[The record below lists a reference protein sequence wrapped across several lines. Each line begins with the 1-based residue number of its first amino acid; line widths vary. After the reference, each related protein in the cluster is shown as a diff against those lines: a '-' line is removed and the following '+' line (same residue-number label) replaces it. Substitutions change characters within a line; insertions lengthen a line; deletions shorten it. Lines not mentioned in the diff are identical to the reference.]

1 MRKVIIYSTPT
12 CVYCRLAKEWMEKNN
27 IPFIDYDLSADA
39 EKRDE
44 IIEKTGQMGVPI
56 IEIDNEFIIGFD
68 KKRINEL
75 LEIQP
80 S

>member
-12 CVYCRLAKEWMEKNN
+12 CIYCRLAKEWLKKNN
-27 IPFIDYDLSADA
+27 IPFVDYDLSADA

-56 IEIDNEFIIGFD
+56 IEIGDEFIIGFD
-68 KKRINEL
+68 KKRISEL
-75 LEIQP
+75 LER
-80 S
+80 

>member
-1 MRKVIIYSTPT
+1 MKEVIVYSTPV
-12 CVYCRLAKEWMEKNN
+12 CIYCRMLKDWLGKNN
-27 IPFIDYDLSADA
+27 IPFVDYDLSVDA

-75 LEIQP
+75 LEIK
-80 S
+80 

>member
-12 CVYCRLAKEWMEKNN
+12 CIYCRLAKEWLEKNN
-27 IPFIDYDLSADA
+27 IPFIDYDLSVDA

-56 IEIDNEFIIGFD
+56 IEIGSEFIIGFD
-68 KKRINEL
+68 KKKLSEL
-75 LEIQP
+75 LRI
-80 S
+80 

>member
-12 CVYCRLAKEWMEKNN
+12 CIYCRLAKEWLEKNN
-27 IPFIDYDLSADA
+27 IPFIDYDLSVDA

-56 IEIDNEFIIGFD
+56 IEIGSEFIIGFD
-68 KKRINEL
+68 KKRLSEL
-75 LEIQP
+75 LEI
-80 S
+80 

>member
-1 MRKVIIYSTPT
+1 MKKVIIYSTPT
-12 CVYCRLAKEWMEKNN
+12 CIYCRLAKEWLEKNN
-27 IPFIDYDLSADA
+27 IPFIDYDLSVDA

-68 KKRINEL
+68 KKKLSEL
-75 LEIQP
+75 LEI
-80 S
+80 

>member
-1 MRKVIIYSTPT
+1 MKKVIIYSAPT
-12 CVYCRLAKEWMEKNN
+12 CIYCRLAKEWLEKNN
-27 IPFIDYDLSADA
+27 IPFVDYDLSVDV

-68 KKRINEL
+68 KKKLSEL
-75 LEIQP
+75 LEI
-80 S
+80 

>member
-1 MRKVIIYSTPT
+1 MRKVIVYSTPT
-12 CVYCRLAKEWMEKNN
+12 CIYCRLTKEWLGKNN
-27 IPFIDYDLSADA
+27 IPFVDYDLSADA

-68 KKRINEL
+68 KKKLSEL
-75 LEIQP
+75 LEI
-80 S
+80 